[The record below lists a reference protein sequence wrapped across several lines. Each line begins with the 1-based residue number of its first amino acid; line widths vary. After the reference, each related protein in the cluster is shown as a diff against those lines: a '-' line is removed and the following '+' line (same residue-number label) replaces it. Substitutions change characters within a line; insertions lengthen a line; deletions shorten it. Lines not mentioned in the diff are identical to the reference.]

1 MEKFIYY
8 NELYLIYKNLLNDNY
23 QDIFDLYY
31 GDNLTMQE
39 IADIKDMSK
48 ARVGVIIKNTEN
60 TLDKYEKT
68 LHILKR
74 NEKLKELLELNDID
88 KIKKEVMKIVKGEE

>member
-8 NELYLIYKNLLNDNY
+8 NELYLIYKGLLNESE

-39 IADIKDMSK
+39 IADNKAISK
-48 ARVGVIIKNTEN
+48 ARVGIIIKNVEKK
-60 TLDKYEKT
+60 LDTYESV
-68 LHILKR
+68 LKIYKQKDEL
-74 NEKLKELLELNDID
+74 NKLLELNNIDDI
-88 KIKKEVMKIVKGEE
+88 KNRINKIVKGE